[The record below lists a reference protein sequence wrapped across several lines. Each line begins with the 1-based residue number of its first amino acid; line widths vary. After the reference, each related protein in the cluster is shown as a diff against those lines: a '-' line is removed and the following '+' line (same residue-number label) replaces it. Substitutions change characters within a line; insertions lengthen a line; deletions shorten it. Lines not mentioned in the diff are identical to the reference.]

1 MTFLHFWGFLT
12 CNIGDFLLQLWVFLV
27 YNKQIQRKNLYYEIY
42 IAILS
47 NGQSFLTVIENYGI
61 DMQIEL

>member
-27 YNKQIQRKNLYYEIY
+27 YNKQELDFENRSKALEAREKKIALQEKLNSKNMKI
-42 IAILS
+42 
-47 NGQSFLTVIENYGI
+47 
-61 DMQIEL
+61 